1 MCLSGDNTV
10 YLVLTQL
17 VQSQIRINDSRN
29 YFVNGIYGL
38 LWELANAEFNFI
50 TFNPE
55 EFIFKNVKRGTKRV
69 RVGISFYGP
78 LCLIKKK
85 RHEQC
90 KLHFELLCHFIY

>member
-29 YFVNGIYGL
+29 YFVNGIHGL
-38 LWELANAEFNFI
+38 LWELANAKFKFI

-55 EFIFKNVKRGTKRV
+55 EFIFKTLRGVPREF
-69 RVGISFYGP
+69 GSAF
-78 LCLIKKK
+78 
-85 RHEQC
+85 
-90 KLHFELLCHFIY
+90 HFMDLYA